1 MNKIYRGISGVSG
14 DMFQVQIFGS
24 VDTPGP
30 HGVSIA
36 FRQLTLSRHR
46 VPLKQK
52 DTPGWESQP
61 ENFRRIFIY
70 LQVDVAVTDT
80 SLCVILEGQKPHRQ
94 KNVV

>member
-61 ENFRRIFIY
+61 ENFQADFYLFAGRRGG
-70 LQVDVAVTDT
+70 DRH
-80 SLCVILEGQKPHRQ
+80 VIVRHT
-94 KNVV
+94 